1 MHRIAVL
8 ALEGAIALDLAIP
21 TQVFGLARLPDGQR
35 AYEIRVCGP
44 KRATVC
50 AGDMPRFQMSAP
62 FPVQEAVTADTIV
75 VPGVADTDRMPP
87 RRVTG
92 VLRSAAGRGA
102 RIASVC
108 TGAFVLA
115 AAGLLDGHRATT
127 HWEDAAALARRYPA
141 IDVDPNVLYVDN
153 GGRLLTSA
161 GLAAGLDMCLHM
173 IGSDYGAAVAA
184 ATARK
189 VVVPLVRAGG
199 QAQFIVHKNPAE
211 AGGGLQDTLAW
222 MEANLHQPLTLEDI
236 AAHAA
241 TSVRSLTRRFQ
252 EQVGVTPMQQVLRLR
267 VQRAQELLETTDI
280 PIEHVSDHVGFGSSV
295 AFRQQ
300 FTRRVGVPPQRY
312 RAAFR
317 SPEPIYAAS

>member
-1 MHRIAVL
+1 MQRIAVL
-8 ALEGAIALDLAIP
+8 ALDEVIALDLAIP
-21 TQVFGLARLPDGQR
+21 VQVFGQARLTDGHR

-44 KRATVC
+44 RRATVC
-50 AGDMPRFQMSAP
+50 SGDLPRFQMSAP

-75 VPGVADTDRMPP
+75 VPGVADTDRMPSQ
-87 RRVTG
+87 RAIN
-92 VLRSAAGRGA
+92 VLRAAAGRGA

-115 AAGLLDGHRATT
+115 AAGLLDGHPATT

-173 IGSDYGAAVAA
+173 VGSDYGAAVAA
-184 ATARK
+184 ATARR

-199 QAQFIVHKNPAE
+199 QAQFIVHKKPAVV
-211 AGGGLQDTLAW
+211 GGGLQDTLAW

-300 FTRRVGVPPQRY
+300 FSRRVGVPPQRY
-312 RAAFR
+312 RSAFR
-317 SPEPIYAAS
+317 ATELISATS

>member
-8 ALEGAIALDLAIP
+8 ALDEAIALDLAIP
-21 TQVFGLARLPDGQR
+21 TQVFGLARLADGQR

-44 KRATVC
+44 RRATVC
-50 AGDMPRFQMSAP
+50 AGDLPRFQMSAP
-62 FPVQEAVTADTIV
+62 FPLREAVTADTVV
-75 VPGVADTDRMPP
+75 VPGIADTGSAPS
-87 RRVTG
+87 RRVIA
-92 VLRSAAGRGA
+92 VLRAAAGRGA

-115 AAGLLDGHRATT
+115 AAGLLDGRRATT

-199 QAQFIVHKNPAE
+199 QAQFIVHKKPAD

-241 TSVRSLTRRFQ
+241 TSVRSLNRRFA
-252 EQVGVTPMQQVLRLR
+252 EQVGTTPMQQMLRLR
-267 VQRAQELLETTDI
+267 VQRAQELLETTDM

>member
-8 ALEGAIALDLAIP
+8 ALDEAIALDLAIP
-21 TQVFGLARLPDGQR
+21 TQVFGLARLTDGQR

-44 KRATVC
+44 RRATVC
-50 AGDMPRFQMSAP
+50 AGDLPRFQMSAP
-62 FPVQEAVTADTIV
+62 WPLAEAVTADTIV
-75 VPGVADTDRMPP
+75 VPGVADTDRMPS

-92 VLRSAAGRGA
+92 VLRAAAGRGA

-115 AAGLLDGHRATT
+115 ASGLLDGHRATT
-127 HWEDAAALARRYPA
+127 HWEEAAALARRYPA

-173 IGSDYGAAVAA
+173 IASDYGAAVAA
-184 ATARK
+184 ATARR

-199 QAQFIVHKNPAE
+199 QAQFIVHKKPTE
-211 AGGGLQDTLAW
+211 AAGGLQDTLAW
-222 MEANLHQPLTLEDI
+222 MDANLHQPLTLEDI

-252 EQVGVTPMQQVLRLR
+252 EQVGTTPMQQMLRLR

-280 PIEHVSDHVGFGSSV
+280 PIEHVSDHVGFGSAV

-300 FTRRVGVPPQRY
+300 FSRRVGVPPQRY
-312 RAAFR
+312 RSAFR
-317 SPEPIYAAS
+317 ATELTSATF

>member
-8 ALEGAIALDLAIP
+8 ALDEAIALDLAIL
-21 TQVFGLARLPDGQR
+21 TQVFGLARLADGQR

-44 KRATVC
+44 RRATVC
-50 AGDMPRFQMSAP
+50 AGDLPRFQMSAP
-62 FPVQEAVTADTIV
+62 FPLREAVTADTVV
-75 VPGVADTDRMPP
+75 VPGIADTGSAPS
-87 RRVTG
+87 RRVIA
-92 VLRSAAGRGA
+92 VLRAAAGRGA

-153 GGRLLTSA
+153 EGRLLTSA

-173 IGSDYGAAVAA
+173 VGLDYGASVAA
-184 ATARK
+184 ATARR

-199 QAQFIVHKNPAE
+199 QAQFIVHKKPAQ
-211 AGGGLQDTLAW
+211 ASGGLQDTLAW

-241 TSVRSLTRRFQ
+241 TSVRSLNRRFA
-252 EQVGVTPMQQVLRLR
+252 EQVGTTPMQQMLRLR
-267 VQRAQELLETTDI
+267 VQRAQELLETTDM

-317 SPEPIYAAS
+317 SPEPIYANS